1 MNSQEEKL
9 DAEEAAKLLTFIDT
23 QEIDELDPSQ
33 EQYHNIP
40 VELDLPMEVVLMED
54 KDSASNEILHVKVLV
69 KGDDQDP
76 QAVRVE
82 LTSEDDIFFHY
93 ICE

>member
-1 MNSQEEKL
+1 
-9 DAEEAAKLLTFIDT
+9 
-23 QEIDELDPSQ
+23 
-33 EQYHNIP
+33 
-40 VELDLPMEVVLMED
+40 MEVVLMED

-82 LTSEDDIFFHY
+82 LTSEDDIFFHF

>member
-1 MNSQEEKL
+1 
-9 DAEEAAKLLTFIDT
+9 
-23 QEIDELDPSQ
+23 
-33 EQYHNIP
+33 
-40 VELDLPMEVVLMED
+40 MEVVLIDEQNCP
-54 KDSASNEILHVKVLV
+54 SNEILHIKVLV

-93 ICE
+93 VCE

>member
-1 MNSQEEKL
+1 MNSDEKI

-23 QEIDELDPSQ
+23 QEIDELDPNQ
-33 EQYHNIP
+33 EQFHNIP
-40 VELDLPMEVVLMED
+40 IELDIPMEVGLLED
-54 KDSASNEILHVKVLV
+54 RSSASNEILHIRVLV

-76 QAVRVE
+76 QSVRVD

-93 ICE
+93 VCE